1 MKTTTYFPQPVR
13 PVRTLARPTG
23 ADATPFGGWGPRVPG
38 I

>member
-1 MKTTTYFPQPVR
+1 MKTTTQRPSPER

-23 ADATPFGGWGPRVPG
+23 ADCTPFAGWGPRVPG

>member
-1 MKTTTYFPQPVR
+1 MKTTTQRPDPVR

-23 ADATPFGGWGPRVPG
+23 ADASPFAGWGVRVPG